1 MTDKHHRAL
10 EVQSSAAG
18 ITLLGLGPGD
28 PTLLTCRARD
38 WLGVIDKLYLRT
50 KHHPT
55 VAHLPPHLDLVSFD
69 DLYEGA
75 DSFETV
81 YAAIVEEILIL
92 GKYTSVTYAVP
103 GHPFVA
109 EATCPEIAK
118 RAEAAGIPVQVID
131 GLSFLEPT
139 FRALGLDPF
148 PNLVLVDAIEVM
160 QRQTPGFPP
169 SSPALV
175 AQIYD
180 RDVAAEVKLTLMS
193 AYPDEHP
200 VRLVHAAGTGDEV
213 VEDLPLYGMDKS
225 PHLGLLSSL
234 FVPPLSAQASFEA
247 FQEVIARLR
256 APDGCPWDR
265 EQTHLSLRPFLL
277 EEAYEALDA
286 LDRGDM
292 GDLAEELGDLLLQ
305 IVLHAQVASENGD
318 FNIHHVIE
326 GIASKLIRRHPHVF
340 SEVDV
345 AGVAG
350 VIRNWETIKAEERQ
364 AHGVP
369 EKNGLLD
376 GVPTAL
382 PALSQAEQIIE
393 RVGRVGFPQL
403 ASLGK
408 PGAIREML
416 AAFEVDED
424 ADKMKTLG
432 ELLLGVTGM
441 AHQAGIDAK
450 SALREAL
457 TRFRKRFGAM
467 EAQALISGQ
476 ALMDMSAEEMKRLW
490 QAVKDS
496 GQSEVGA

>member
-1 MTDKHHRAL
+1 MAIMLENDDKT
-10 EVQSSAAG
+10 SKAG

-28 PTLLTCRARD
+28 PAALTRQAWE
-38 WLGVIDKLYLRT
+38 WLGAIEKLYLRT

-55 VAHLPPHLDLVSFD
+55 VAHLPSHLDLVSFD
-69 DLYEGA
+69 TLYEGA
-75 DSFETV
+75 DSFEVV
-81 YAAIVEEILIL
+81 YAEIVEAILAL
-92 GKYTSVTYAVP
+92 GKTTGVTYAVP

-148 PNLVLVDAIEVM
+148 PNLVLADALEVM
-160 QRQTPGFPP
+160 RRQTPGFPP
-169 SSPALV
+169 SSPALI

-180 RDVAAEVKLTLMS
+180 RDVAAEVKLTLMA

-200 VRLVHAAGTGDEV
+200 VRLAHAAGTADEV
-213 VEDLPLYGMDKS
+213 VEDLPLHAVDKS
-225 PHLGLLSSL
+225 PQLGLLSSL
-234 FVPPLSAQASFEA
+234 FVPPLSPQASFEA

-286 LDRGDM
+286 LDRSDM
-292 GDLAEELGDLLLQ
+292 DDLAEELGDLLLQ
-305 IVLHAQVASENGD
+305 IILHAQIASESGD

-340 SEVDV
+340 SEVRV

-364 AHGVP
+364 EHGGP

-376 GVPTAL
+376 GVPAAL

-393 RVGRVGFPQL
+393 RVGRVGFE
-403 ASLGK
+403 
-408 PGAIREML
+408 RL
-416 AAFEVDED
+416 AALGQPETIRLMLSLLEINDE
-424 ADKMKTLG
+424 AQRKAQLG
-432 ELLLGVTGM
+432 ELLIAVTSL
-441 AHQAGIDAK
+441 AHQAGMDAE
-450 SALREAL
+450 SALREGLARFR
-457 TRFRKRFGAM
+457 TRFGKM
-467 EAQALISGQ
+467 ESSALESGQ
-476 ALMDMSAEEMKRLW
+476 ALMDLSAEEIERLW
-490 QAVKDS
+490 EQTAEGQQS
-496 GQSEVGA
+496 GEAA